1 MGFMPKEADT
11 LPQLLFTKLH
21 TLPLTVFRA
30 AATSPIAAD
39 FPAETLDDT
48 KRALEN
54 CTACTEIALR
64 GNAMPGRFFW
74 SAFSGAQ
81 CGFPFFLL
89 PHSPYIYPAV
99 RLHFNLLWHSQFSVI
114 T

>member
-30 AATSPIAAD
+30 AAMSPIAAD

-54 CTACTEIALR
+54 CTACTEIA
-64 GNAMPGRFFW
+64 
-74 SAFSGAQ
+74 
-81 CGFPFFLL
+81 
-89 PHSPYIYPAV
+89 
-99 RLHFNLLWHSQFSVI
+99 
-114 T
+114 